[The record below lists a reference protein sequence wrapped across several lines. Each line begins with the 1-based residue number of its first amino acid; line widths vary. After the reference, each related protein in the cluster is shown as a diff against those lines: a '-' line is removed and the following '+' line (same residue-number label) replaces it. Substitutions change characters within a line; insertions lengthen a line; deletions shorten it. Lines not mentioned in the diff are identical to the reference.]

1 MRITYIITQDEF
13 AWYLSTSPHYFRK
26 KWIGATNENSNLNP
40 TYYAAPQVQLADR
53 HPVSKICITF
63 FISQYSDAT
72 TEAHQ
77 KDRLLLL
84 SMDWSH
90 PSWATRQWNQ
100 TPRNYIR
107 SSLLSFLRYYSKITR
122 TFYSRLSLNGH
133 FYKTDTTVKRT
144 PGDGPCLCLFPLF
157 DSS

>member
-13 AWYLSTSPHYFRK
+13 AWYLSTSPHYFRR

-84 SMDWSH
+84 SMDWTHS
-90 PSWATRQWNQ
+90 SWATRQRNQ
-100 TPRNYIR
+100 TPRHYIR
-107 SSLLSFLRYYSKITR
+107 SSRLSFLRYYSKITR
-122 TFYSRLSLNGH
+122 TFYSRLSFNGH

-157 DSS
+157 DSL